1 VAEDAGYDAV
11 DSLVGL
17 AAVLRAMGVDAST
30 DRAVAAVSAL
40 HELDPVRK
48 ADVYWAGRLTLC
60 GTPDDLVRYD
70 VAFDA
75 YFGDRPGAV
84 VRRQRLT
91 TTQLQLVAEPGPGAD
106 GSGRGRRGLADGGG
120 SQHGRAAA
128 PPRRDHPGRRRAGAA
143 APLLAA
149 LQLPGSGAPPGGCG
163 RRSGAGW
170 TGAAPCGPGCR
181 RAVSRRRCGTG
192 RRPAGRAGSSCSST

>member
-1 VAEDAGYDAV
+1 VAEGAGYDAV

-106 GSGRGRRGLADGGG
+106 GSGEDGEAPQRRR
-120 SQHGRAAA
+120 QQRRAAA
-128 PPRRDHPGRRRAGAA
+128 APRRQGDDLAEKQQLAV
-143 APLLAA
+143 LLAA
-149 LQLPGSGAPPGGCG
+149 LRLPGERRTTRRLRPSARGTVDGSARCGPGWPPGGEPA
-163 RRSGAGW
+163 RLRHRSPRPGPAGW
-170 TGAAPCGPGCR
+170 CCW
-181 RAVSRRRCGTG
+181 
-192 RRPAGRAGSSCSST
+192 ST